1 MVMLLKVVLPIFLI
15 FLTGYIGQKVFSLH
29 IKSIS
34 TVSLYLMTPP
44 LIFKSFYT
52 AKLDATYLHIVIY
65 SVLLSTLL
73 IWLIKFIARLKKY
86 NSSQTS
92 ALILSSAFM
101 NNGNF
106 GAPLIL
112 FAYGQLAFQ
121 YAVVIMIL
129 HTIFMSTV
137 GIYYAAKGNFNVK
150 ESLYSV
156 LTMPVL
162 HALILGLLW
171 QYCKLPM
178 PDNIYN
184 AISMVGDASI
194 PLIMLVLGMQLA
206 EIKLSN
212 MQWGIN
218 ITGIV
223 IRLLISPAI
232 AYGIT
237 LLLPVDP
244 LLANT
249 MIVLAAMPSAV
260 FMVMYSIQY
269 DNNPELVSSI
279 TLLSTLLS
287 VGTLSVLLTIL

>member
-1 MVMLLKVVLPIFLI
+1 MIMLLKVLLPVFLI
-15 FLTGYIGQKVFSLH
+15 FLAGYIGQKVFSLH
-29 IKSIS
+29 IKSVS

-44 LIFKSFYT
+44 LVFKSFYT
-52 AKLDATYLHIVIY
+52 AKLDSTYLHIVIY
-65 SVLLSTLL
+65 SILLSTLL
-73 IWLIKFIARLKKY
+73 IWFIKLAARLKKY
-86 NSSQTS
+86 NPSQTS

-106 GAPLIL
+106 GAPVIL

-150 ESLYSV
+150 ESIYTV
-156 LTMPVL
+156 LKMPIL
-162 HALILGLLW
+162 HAVVLGLVW

-178 PDNIYN
+178 PDNIYD

-206 EIKLSN
+206 EIKLTN

-218 ITGIV
+218 IAGIV
-223 IRLLISPAI
+223 TRLLISPAI
-232 AYGIT
+232 AYGLT
-237 LLLPVDP
+237 LLLPVDT
-244 LLANT
+244 LLAKT

-260 FMVMYSIQY
+260 IMVMYAIQY
-269 DNNPELVSSI
+269 DNNAELVSSI
-279 TLLSTLLS
+279 TLLSTLSS
-287 VGTLSVLLTIL
+287 VVTLTVLLTIL